1 MSRIKEKFDELKRKN
16 EKALISYIMLG
27 FPNEKATIS
36 TVRGLVKGGADII
49 ELGFPFSD
57 PLADGPVIQNASTVS
72 LEKGT
77 NISKFFSIVKKI
89 RKETQIPLVLMTYT
103 NIIYHRGYEK
113 FILDAKKAGID
124 GFILPDMSI
133 GESKEYLEAAKNNMD
148 TIFLISPNTS
158 KTRIEKISKMS
169 TGFLYLVAVF
179 GTTGVKT
186 EIKNYTL
193 KAIKNVK
200 KQTKGKIP
208 IGIGFGVSTPDDVK
222 KYINAGSDAVIV
234 GSAYLKL
241 IEKTKYS
248 TIRIKNN
255 IIYKKF
261 EKRNTSAVICDTQNR
276 QNIQKLDV

>member
-1 MSRIKEKFDELKRKN
+1 MSRIKEKFEELEKRN

-27 FPNEKATIS
+27 FPNEKATMS
-36 TVRGLVKGGADII
+36 TIRGLVKGGVDII

-57 PLADGPVIQNASTVS
+57 PLADGPVIQNASTIS

-77 NISKFFSIVKKI
+77 NISKFFNIVKKI
-89 RKETQIPLVLMTYT
+89 RKETDIPLVLMTYT
-103 NIIYHRGYEK
+103 NILHHMGYQK
-113 FILDAKKAGID
+113 FIKNAKKVGID

-133 GESKEYLEAAKNNMD
+133 EESKDYLKAAKNNSD

-158 KTRIEKISKMS
+158 KTRIEKIAKAS

-186 EIKNYTL
+186 GIKNYTL

-200 KQTKGKIP
+200 KQTKSKIP
-208 IGIGFGVSTPDDVK
+208 IGIGFGVSTPEDVK
-222 KYINAGSDAVIV
+222 KYIKAGADAVIV

-241 IEKTKYS
+241 IERTKQQNLES
-248 TIRIKNN
+248 KITSFTKSLKKQTI
-255 IIYKKF
+255 
-261 EKRNTSAVICDTQNR
+261 SQ
-276 QNIQKLDV
+276 